1 MIPVLLS
8 TSQFDSLLSLTVA
21 LMINF
26 ELTLLMPCGSNEPR
40 KFTFQLV
47 YFAVQ
52 AFAQRAVGLFVFF
65 SPI

>member
-1 MIPVLLS
+1 M
-8 TSQFDSLLSLTVA
+8 VA

-65 SPI
+65 PPI